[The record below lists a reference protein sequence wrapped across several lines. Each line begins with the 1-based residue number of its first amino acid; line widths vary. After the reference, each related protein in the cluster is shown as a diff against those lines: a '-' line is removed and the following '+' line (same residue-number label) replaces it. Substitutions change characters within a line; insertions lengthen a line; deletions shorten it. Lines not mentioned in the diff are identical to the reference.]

1 VELSDFDVGGA
12 GLNLPLQHRH
22 CSVHFSDVLLLVDH
36 LVVGGIVLLVDLSK
50 DGGVL
55 LILHGVTLVLGT
67 FQLTLQF
74 LILVLAVA
82 LQLGLLLSQL
92 HFLVN
97 HGGDHRDLM
106 LFHRAISNLTFQI
119 ALLVLDF
126 VNLDLV
132 LLDGVA
138 EVFSLHSQ
146 LVAHFLH
153 LGALLLLLD

>member
-1 VELSDFDVGGA
+1 MELSDFDVGGA

-22 CSVHFSDVLLLVDH
+22 CSVHFSDVLLLVYH

-50 DGGVL
+50 DGLVL

-67 FQLTLQF
+67 FQLSLQF
-74 LILVLAVA
+74 LLLVLAVA

-97 HGGDHRDLM
+97 HGGNYRDLM
-106 LFHRAISNLTFQI
+106 FLHRAISNLTFQLT
-119 ALLVLDF
+119 LLVLYF

-132 LLDGVA
+132 LLDSIA

-146 LVAHFLH
+146 LVANFLH